1 MTMPRGFDHGAFIPL
16 KVAFP
21 SADVPIVQVSLLASM
36 DPAQHVRLGQAL
48 APLRDEGVLI
58 IGSGMSYH
66 NMRTFRSNMRSSNG
80 GAPDQG
86 SKRFDDWLEQ
96 VLTRATPKDRIT
108 GLTHWDAVPA
118 ARDAHPREEH
128 LLPLH
133 VAVGAA
139 GNDPGRRMLKDVVMG
154 AVESAFQFG

>member
-1 MTMPRGFDHGAFIPL
+1 MRG
-16 KVAFP
+16 
-21 SADVPIVQVSLLASM
+21 
-36 DPAQHVRLGQAL
+36 
-48 APLRDEGVLI
+48 
-58 IGSGMSYH
+58 
-66 NMRTFRSNMRSSNG
+66 SNG
-80 GAPDQG
+80 HAPDVASQ
-86 SKRFDDWLEQ
+86 RFDDWLER
-96 VLTRATPKDRIT
+96 VLTRMRPNERVA
-108 GLTHWDAVPA
+108 GLTHWDTAPA